1 MSVDGERLDNGV
13 LELYSLDV
21 GQADATV
28 IITEQGQIV
37 LNDADEAKVA
47 DGLEEVLGDRT
58 VERTDD
64 GNIPLVFA
72 TTHFHRDHI
81 EGLGTL
87 GRHDYEVSRAI
98 QPDDARI
105 EIVDADADD
114 SDKRITKE
122 KIEDYVN
129 DLEAL
134 GVEEIEQ
141 VSCGDEVS
149 IDSDAELNVL
159 APPNDDDSVEV
170 TRASTGSKVNL
181 PPERPNENGA
191 VYKLEGE
198 RSALFMGD
206 VQDKSDHYAE
216 SWLIQQHDDVESDV
230 DLDADVLFVAH
241 HGSSNATSEEF
252 LDRVDPEVAVV
263 SSDFA
268 KQHNHPT
275 DEVLKNLHENET
287 EVYWTAGHG
296 TVRTDLDEMLT
307 AEQTKGLDTTDA
319 ADLAALKHYCREND
333 VTAETVETLAPGH
346 LPEETPD
353 WVAEAPIV
361 AQTPEEIVDAAITNA
376 ETTED
381 VYETLKGKESHP
393 ANRQLYMAIKNDRNE
408 HVTDAGTIQEN
419 RHRRDTAERKQAD
432 SQPSW
437 SDRVQSSMPLVP
449 DPDVPEYNG
458 PAPDEIEG
466 PFKEEELPDAVK
478 DSRTAKT
485 IRDDAFSRD
494 SPPDYLLDAEEDAN
508 TAVNN
513 AKTAEEL
520 FEGLRENPGA
530 HTDVMKAI
538 ETPHTHLP
546 ENLVSQERDKAQT
559 ISQSRSHDNDR
570 GLSL

>member
-1 MSVDGERLDNGV
+1 MSAGGERLDNGV

-28 IITEQGQIV
+28 VITEEGQIV
-37 LNDADEAKVA
+37 LNDADEDKVKG
-47 DGLEEVLGDRT
+47 GLEEVLADRD
-58 VERTDD
+58 VERTED
-64 GNIPLVFA
+64 GNIPLVFTA
-72 TTHFHRDHI
+72 SHFHRDHI
-81 EGLGTL
+81 EGLGVL
-87 GRHDYEVSRAI
+87 GRNDYEISRAI

-105 EIVDADADD
+105 EVVEAEPGD
-114 SDKRITKE
+114 SEKRITKE

-141 VSCGDEVS
+141 VSCGDEVT
-149 IDSDAELNVL
+149 IDSDAELSVL
-159 APPNDDDSVEV
+159 APPDDDESVEV

-206 VQDKSDHYAE
+206 VQDRSDHYAE
-216 SWLIQQHDDVESDV
+216 SWLIQQHDDPESDV

-241 HGSSNATSEEF
+241 HGSSNATTQEF
-252 LDRVDPEVAVV
+252 LDRVDPEVAVI

-268 KQHNHPT
+268 KQHNHPH
-275 DEVLKNLHENET
+275 DEVLENLHEHET

-296 TVRTDLDEMLT
+296 TVRTDLDEMLST
-307 AEQTKGLDTTDA
+307 EQTKDLDTIDA
-319 ADLAALKHYCREND
+319 ADLIALKHYCKEND
-333 VTAETVETLAPGH
+333 VTAENIETLAPGH
-346 LPEETPD
+346 LPEKTPD
-353 WVAEAPIV
+353 WVTDAASIV
-361 AQTPEEIVDAAITNA
+361 AQTPEEIVDATITNA

-381 VYETLKGKESHP
+381 VSETLKGKESHP
-393 ANRQLYMAIKNDRNE
+393 ANRQLYMAIKNDRNQ
-408 HVTDAGTIQEN
+408 HVTDTGTVQEN
-419 RHRRDTAERKQAD
+419 RHRRDTAERKQAAA
-432 SQPSW
+432 QPSR
-437 SDRVQSSMPLVP
+437 SDRMQSAIPLVP

-466 PFKEEELPDAVK
+466 PFEEEELPEAVT
-478 DSRTAKT
+478 DNRTAKI

-494 SPPDYLLDAEEDAN
+494 SPPDYLLDAEKNAN

-513 AKTAEEL
+513 AETAEEL

-530 HTDVMKAI
+530 HTDMMKAI
-538 ETPHTHLP
+538 ETPRTHLP
-546 ENLVSQERDKAQT
+546 ENLVSKERDKTQE
-559 ISQSRSHDNDR
+559 ISQSRDEDR